1 MCNPLGMDH
10 IVPNLYIHAV
20 PHVQSTGDGS
30 YSTQFIYSHRAPCAI
45 HWGWVGVKLLPAAM
59 DDGMAPTFQGRAA
72 EWGSG
77 YPAVPKNLFIPIHQ
91 QALTRMA
98 PDAAAAALPLST
110 TAPSP

>member
-1 MCNPLGMDH
+1 MCNPLGMGH
-10 IVPNLYIHAV
+10 IVPNLYIHTV
-20 PHVQSTGDGS
+20 PHVQSTGEG
-30 YSTQFIYSHRAPCAI
+30 
-45 HWGWVGVKLLPAAM
+45 GVKLLPAAM

-98 PDAAAAALPLST
+98 PDAAAAVLPLSN